1 MSLYKPSPSPEGQP
15 PDPLARLGLTC
26 ELLTEARGRAQHDVN
41 ECTQLDPPG
50 ARGQIRHIRT
60 VRYLRE
66 LTIPLGWR
74 PDDSGNVASTVSPDG
89 LIAIVVTAGDESTGL
104 IQRKPKTK
112 YPKGE
117 VTHRRVL
124 DNVQL
129 DLFFDA
135 IAALEDENSKPERTT
150 WVLLQNQT
158 GNVVRAELS
167 CPKGFDESGRI
178 NEWSD
183 RLILPDLI
191 LDTNDVWNDNDDQ
204 GDDGFDVPVI
214 PR

>member
-1 MSLYKPSPSPEGQP
+1 M
-15 PDPLARLGLTC
+15 
-26 ELLTEARGRAQHDVN
+26 
-41 ECTQLDPPG
+41 
-50 ARGQIRHIRT
+50 
-60 VRYLRE
+60 
-66 LTIPLGWR
+66 
-74 PDDSGNVASTVSPDG
+74 
-89 LIAIVVTAGDESTGL
+89 
-104 IQRKPKTK
+104 
-112 YPKGE
+112 
-117 VTHRRVL
+117 

-129 DLFFDA
+129 NLFVDA
-135 IAALEDENSKPERTT
+135 LAALENEKSKPERTT
-150 WVLLQNQT
+150 WVLLQNQM

-167 CPKGFDESGRI
+167 CPNGFDESGRI